1 MRCLR
6 LPFTFDPEKLRADLA
21 LVRDDEWIPHV
32 QRRHYEGLWSGAAL
46 RSLGGSRDNLVP
58 EARDGQRFAD
68 TALLARCPYFRAVL
82 AHFRCPLNAVRLL
95 RLQAGSAIAEHVD
108 HALDFED
115 GEVRIHIPIVTSDG
129 VRFILD
135 GSRLVL
141 APGECWY
148 TNVNLPHAVENTGT
162 VDRIHLVL
170 DCVVDDWLHQL
181 FASTPAPHF
190 PNHTATVRGVT
201 GSSLAVLPVFAAV
214 AQELAAAGAPVTFR
228 SEGATLILNWAGI
241 YSWQIRLR
249 LPASVDI
256 ASDWSAEL
264 ESSPDL
270 HGEHRGDFV
279 AVMDAIRR
287 EFPRIEVHAA
297 GAT

>member
-21 LVRDDEWIPHV
+21 RVLAAEWIPH
-32 QRRHYEGLWSGAAL
+32 QQKKHYDGQWSGAAL
-46 RSLGGSRDNLVP
+46 RSIAGTRDNLVP

-68 TALLARCPYFRAVL
+68 TALLARCPYFQEVL

-95 RLQAGSAIAEHVD
+95 RLHAGSAIAEHVD
-108 HALDFED
+108 HALDFEE

-135 GSRLVL
+135 GTRLVL

-170 DCVVDDWLHQL
+170 DCVVDDWLREI
-181 FASTPAPHF
+181 FRTTPPPPRDHYA
-190 PNHTATVRGVT
+190 ATLRR
-201 GSSLAVLPVFAAV
+201 AD
-214 AQELAAAGAPVTFR
+214 AAAGAWV
-228 SEGATLILNWAGI
+228 GAFAEAAGI
-241 YSWQIRLR
+241 LTRAEQPVVFQTDRSQLVLQWPGRHSWQLR
-249 LPASVDI
+249 ARVESAPG
-256 ASDWSAEL
+256 DWRVEI
-264 ESSPDL
+264 ESSPDPERA
-270 HGEHRGDFV
+270 HADDFKQLV
-279 AVMDAIRR
+279 ELLRTRLAPVTLETARPI
-287 EFPRIEVHAA
+287 A
-297 GAT
+297 